1 MPTVLSD
8 RAAENLRFI
17 RDTMAHAGAFT
28 SVSGAGTIG
37 AGVVGLAASLAA
49 SPAAIGADP
58 RRFLTVWITAAV
70 VAGAISGVA
79 IRRKA
84 RRAGQSLVDGPAR
97 RFTLAFVPALA
108 AGAVL
113 TVALVAAGQT
123 ALLPG
128 TWLVLY
134 GAAIAAGGARRPPSR
149 VRLSHHEALRW
160 LSNLRQRRHAAL
172 NALRA
177 RLRRDFGHTKATSR
191 WHPRSTRSSTSAS
204 GWESSARW
212 Q

>member
-28 SVSGAGTIG
+28 SVSGAGTIAAG
-37 AGVVGLAASLAA
+37 AVGLAASLVA
-49 SPAAIGADP
+49 SPVTIGADP
-58 RRFLTVWITAAV
+58 RRFLAVWIAAAV
-70 VAGAISGVA
+70 VAGAISGIA

-84 RRAGQSLVDGPAR
+84 RRVGQSLVDGPAR

-134 GAAIAAGGARRPPSR
+134 GAAVAAGGALSVRPVPIMGCAFI
-149 VRLSHHEALRW
+149 ALGA
-160 LSNLRQRRHAAL
+160 LCFALPAQLQQIVLAAGFGGLHLAFGYHITRHY
-172 NALRA
+172 
-177 RLRRDFGHTKATSR
+177 G
-191 WHPRSTRSSTSAS
+191 
-204 GWESSARW
+204 G
-212 Q
+212 

>member
-37 AGVVGLAASLAA
+37 AGMVGLAASLVA
-49 SPAAIGADP
+49 SPVTIASDP
-58 RRFLTVWITAAV
+58 HRFLVVWIAAAV
-70 VAGAISGVA
+70 VAGAMSGIA

-84 RRAGQSLVDGPAR
+84 RRVGQSLVDGPAR

-113 TVALVAAGQT
+113 TVALVVAGQT

-134 GAAIAAGGARRPPSR
+134 GAAIAAGGALSVRPVPIMGCAFI
-149 VRLSHHEALRW
+149 ALGA
-160 LSNLRQRRHAAL
+160 LCFALPAQLQQVVLAAGFGGLHLAFGYHITRHY
-172 NALRA
+172 
-177 RLRRDFGHTKATSR
+177 G
-191 WHPRSTRSSTSAS
+191 
-204 GWESSARW
+204 G
-212 Q
+212 

>member
-37 AGVVGLAASLAA
+37 AGVVGLAASLVA
-49 SPAAIGADP
+49 SPVTIAADP
-58 RRFLTVWITAAV
+58 RRFLMVWIAAAV
-70 VAGAISGVA
+70 VAGAMSGIA

-84 RRAGQSLVDGPAR
+84 RRVGQSLVDGPAR

-113 TVALVAAGQT
+113 TVALAVAGQT

-134 GAAIAAGGARRPPSR
+134 GAAIAAGGALSVRPVPIMGCAFI
-149 VRLSHHEALRW
+149 ALGA
-160 LSNLRQRRHAAL
+160 LCFALPAQLQQIVLAAGFGGLHLAFGYHITRHY
-172 NALRA
+172 
-177 RLRRDFGHTKATSR
+177 G
-191 WHPRSTRSSTSAS
+191 
-204 GWESSARW
+204 G
-212 Q
+212 

>member
-17 RDTMAHAGAFT
+17 RETMAHAGAFT

-49 SPAAIGADP
+49 SPVTIAADP
-58 RRFLTVWITAAV
+58 RRFLAVWIAAAV
-70 VAGAISGVA
+70 IAGAISGIA
-79 IRRKA
+79 IRSKA

-113 TVALVAAGQT
+113 TVALAVAGQT

-134 GAAIAAGGARRPPSR
+134 GAAVAAGGALSVRPVPIMGCAFI
-149 VRLSHHEALRW
+149 ALGA
-160 LSNLRQRRHAAL
+160 LCFALPAQLQQVVLAAGFGGLHLAFGYHITRHY
-172 NALRA
+172 
-177 RLRRDFGHTKATSR
+177 G
-191 WHPRSTRSSTSAS
+191 
-204 GWESSARW
+204 G
-212 Q
+212 

>member
-49 SPAAIGADP
+49 PPVAIAADP
-58 RRFLTVWITAAV
+58 RRFLAVWIAAAV
-70 VAGAISGVA
+70 VAGAISGIA

-84 RRAGQSLVDGPAR
+84 RRVGQSLVDGPAR

-113 TVALVAAGQT
+113 TVALAAAGQT

-134 GAAIAAGGARRPPSR
+134 GAAIAAGGALSVRPVPIMGCAFIALGALCFA
-149 VRLSHHEALRW
+149 LSAQLQQVVLAAGFGGLHLAFGYHIT
-160 LSNLRQRRHAAL
+160 RHY
-172 NALRA
+172 
-177 RLRRDFGHTKATSR
+177 G
-191 WHPRSTRSSTSAS
+191 
-204 GWESSARW
+204 G
-212 Q
+212 

>member
-28 SVSGAGTIG
+28 SVSGAGPIG

-134 GAAIAAGGARRPPSR
+134 GAAIAAGGALSVRPVPIMGCAFI
-149 VRLSHHEALRW
+149 ALGA
-160 LSNLRQRRHAAL
+160 LCFALPAQLQQFALAAGFGGVHLAFGYHITRHY
-172 NALRA
+172 
-177 RLRRDFGHTKATSR
+177 G
-191 WHPRSTRSSTSAS
+191 
-204 GWESSARW
+204 G
-212 Q
+212 

>member
-37 AGVVGLAASLAA
+37 AGMVGLAASLAA
-49 SPAAIGADP
+49 SPVTIAADP
-58 RRFLTVWITAAV
+58 RRFLVVWIAAAV
-70 VAGAISGVA
+70 VAGAMSGIA

-84 RRAGQSLVDGPAR
+84 RRVGQSLVDGPAR

-113 TVALVAAGQT
+113 TVALTVAGQA

-134 GAAIAAGGARRPPSR
+134 GAAIAAGGALSVRPVPIMGCAFI
-149 VRLSHHEALRW
+149 ALGA
-160 LSNLRQRRHAAL
+160 LCFALPAQLQQIVLAAGFGGLHLAFGYHITRHY
-172 NALRA
+172 
-177 RLRRDFGHTKATSR
+177 G
-191 WHPRSTRSSTSAS
+191 
-204 GWESSARW
+204 G
-212 Q
+212 

>member
-37 AGVVGLAASLAA
+37 AGMVGLAASLAA
-49 SPAAIGADP
+49 SPVTIAADP
-58 RRFLTVWITAAV
+58 RRFLVVWIAAAV
-70 VAGAISGVA
+70 VAGAMSGIA

-84 RRAGQSLVDGPAR
+84 RRVGQSLVDGPAR

-113 TVALVAAGQT
+113 TVALTVAGQA

-134 GAAIAAGGARRPPSR
+134 GAAIAAGGALSVRPVPIMGCAFI
-149 VRLSHHEALRW
+149 VLGALCFA
-160 LSNLRQRRHAAL
+160 LPPQLQQVVLAAGFGGLHLAFGYHITRHY
-172 NALRA
+172 
-177 RLRRDFGHTKATSR
+177 G
-191 WHPRSTRSSTSAS
+191 
-204 GWESSARW
+204 G
-212 Q
+212 

>member
-17 RDTMAHAGAFT
+17 RDTMANAGAFT

-37 AGVVGLAASLAA
+37 AGVVGLAASLIA
-49 SPAAIGADP
+49 SPVTIAADP
-58 RRFLTVWITAAV
+58 RRFLAVWIGAAV
-70 VAGAISGVA
+70 IAGAISGVA

-113 TVALVAAGQT
+113 TVALVVAGQT

-134 GAAIAAGGARRPPSR
+134 GAAIAAGGALSVRPVPIMGCAFIALGALCFALPAQLQQ
-149 VRLSHHEALRW
+149 VVLSAGFGGLHLAFGYHIT
-160 LSNLRQRRHAAL
+160 RHY
-172 NALRA
+172 
-177 RLRRDFGHTKATSR
+177 G
-191 WHPRSTRSSTSAS
+191 
-204 GWESSARW
+204 G
-212 Q
+212 